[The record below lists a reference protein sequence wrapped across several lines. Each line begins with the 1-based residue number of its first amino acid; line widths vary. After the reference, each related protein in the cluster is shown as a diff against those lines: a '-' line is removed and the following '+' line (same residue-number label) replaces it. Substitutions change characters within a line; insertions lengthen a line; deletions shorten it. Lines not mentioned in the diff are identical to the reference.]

1 MHELLRQCK
10 LIQEL
15 TRQSIEAYLKDAL
28 LLDKEQKLGVYS
40 FDLEARGQRRHVD
53 HATVE
58 AVHKAARMIF
68 EQESACHSAIAR
80 RELREVAGSMK
91 DLSSYRQ

>member
-1 MHELLRQCK
+1 MR
-10 LIQEL
+10 
-15 TRQSIEAYLKDAL
+15 RSIETYLKDTL

-58 AVHKAARMIF
+58 AVHKAAHMVF
-68 EQESACHSAIAR
+68 KQESACHSAIAR
-80 RELREVAGSMK
+80 RELREVERSMQGFESIQASLLDGGS
-91 DLSSYRQ
+91 LA